1 MRIRREKMSGSSL
14 MIMSVFGLKN
24 IYGKDPIYIV
34 FRTGSHEILN
44 AFLSFDEAQNFC
56 NLHLD
61 KSPTKIFP
69 KVVSTKSKF
78 IPKKLSIKSIIAIEY
93 TGKWIYLSKVEIKF
107 IDNKIEDIGI
117 VSHSNIDEKNLLLL
131 KNYLPLRIERDILSK
146 SIEKPN
152 IIKKLSV

>member
-1 MRIRREKMSGSSL
+1 MSGSSL

-93 TGKWIYLSKVEIKF
+93 TGWVYLSKVEIKF

>member
-1 MRIRREKMSGSSL
+1 MSGSSL

-93 TGKWIYLSKVEIKF
+93 TGKWVYLSKVEIKF

-117 VSHSNIDEKNLLLL
+117 VSHSNIDEKT
-131 KNYLPLRIERDILSK
+131 YYF
-146 SIEKPN
+146 
-152 IIKKLSV
+152 

>member
-1 MRIRREKMSGSSL
+1 MSGSSL

-34 FRTGSHEILN
+34 FRTGRHEILN

-69 KVVSTKSKF
+69 KAVFTKSKF

-93 TGKWIYLSKVEIKF
+93 TGKWVYLSKVEIK
-107 IDNKIEDIGI
+107 
-117 VSHSNIDEKNLLLL
+117 
-131 KNYLPLRIERDILSK
+131 
-146 SIEKPN
+146 
-152 IIKKLSV
+152 

>member
-1 MRIRREKMSGSSL
+1 M
-14 MIMSVFGLKN
+14 
-24 IYGKDPIYIV
+24 P
-34 FRTGSHEILN
+34 
-44 AFLSFDEAQNFC
+44 
-56 NLHLD
+56 
-61 KSPTKIFP
+61 
-69 KVVSTKSKF
+69 TKSKF
-78 IPKKLSIKSIIAIEY
+78 IPIKLSIKSIIAIEY
-93 TGKWIYLSKVEIKF
+93 TGKRVYLSKVEINF